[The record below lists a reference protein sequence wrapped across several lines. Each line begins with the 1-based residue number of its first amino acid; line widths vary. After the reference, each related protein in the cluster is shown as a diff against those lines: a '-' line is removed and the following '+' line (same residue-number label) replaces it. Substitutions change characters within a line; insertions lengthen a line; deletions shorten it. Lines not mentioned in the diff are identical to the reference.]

1 MRAISTVLQLMLFA
15 LFVVA
20 YVAVLVPAAAIV
32 ALRKPVITPGR
43 RVKTTIGLGQNIR
56 RIY

>member
-1 MRAISTVLQLMLFA
+1 MRVIGTVMQLMLFA

-32 ALRKPVITPGR
+32 AMRRPVITPGK
-43 RVKTTIGLGQNIR
+43 RVKTTIGYGNR

>member
-1 MRAISTVLQLMLFA
+1 MRAISTALQLMLFT

-32 ALRKPVITPGR
+32 ALRKPVITPGK
-43 RVKTTIGLGQNIR
+43 RVRTTIGYGNR